1 MSMLESGHMNRC
13 LFFAAALSALIT
25 GGCAAAAVKTDRY
38 AAAQGFARTLVEGA
52 GFRHVI
58 YGNSRAAEPGVP
70 LNVYIEGDG
79 APWVMRRFVAK
90 NPASEK
96 TLMLRLMA
104 GDPAPAV
111 YLGRPC
117 YLGLHED
124 PGCDKKYWSSHRYS
138 AAVVDS
144 MAAAL
149 ARLAPGRE
157 VNLLGHSGGG
167 ALAVLLAA
175 RAPQL
180 KVKSVVTL
188 AGNLDTDA
196 WIRKHRYEPLSG
208 SLNPFLQPPLSP
220 GIVQFHA
227 AGGRDKNIAPEFVE
241 SFARVQRGATFRLY
255 PGQSHACCWDQVWRE
270 ILATVS
276 QK

>member
-1 MSMLESGHMNRC
+1 MNRR
-13 LFFAAALSALIT
+13 LFFAVGLLAVLIA
-25 GGCAAAAVKTDRY
+25 GGCAAAVKADRY
-38 AAAQGFARTLVEGA
+38 AAARGFARTLVEGA
-52 GFRHVI
+52 GFRHVV
-58 YGNSRAAEPGVP
+58 YGNSWAAEPGVP

-79 APWVMRRFVAK
+79 APWVLRRFVAK
-90 NPASEK
+90 NPTSGE

-117 YLGLHED
+117 YFGLHED

-138 AAVVDS
+138 SAVVDS

-149 ARLAPGRE
+149 DRLAPGRE
-157 VNLLGHSGGG
+157 VNLFGHSGGG

-175 RAPQL
+175 RAQQAQ
-180 KVKSVVTL
+180 VKSVVTL

-196 WIRKHRYEPLSG
+196 WIRKHRYEPLAG
-208 SLNPFLQPPLSP
+208 SLNPLLQPPLSP

-227 AGGRDKNIAPEFVE
+227 AGGRDKNVAPEFIE
-241 SFARVQRGATFRLY
+241 SFARVQPGATFRLY
-255 PGQSHACCWDQVWRE
+255 PGQSHACCWGRVWRE

>member
-1 MSMLESGHMNRC
+1 MNR
-13 LFFAAALSALIT
+13 LILLAASLVAAFVG
-25 GGCAAAAVKTDRY
+25 GGCAVTARVDRFAASR
-38 AAAQGFARTLVEGA
+38 GFERSVVEGA

-58 YGNSRAAEPGVP
+58 YRNARIAGPGVP

-79 APWVMRRFVAK
+79 APWVMRRFVAE
-90 NPASEK
+90 NPTSAN

-104 GDPAPAV
+104 RDSGPAL

-117 YLGLHED
+117 YFGLHQD

-138 AAVVDS
+138 AVVVDS

-149 ARLAPGRE
+149 LRLAPDVD

-167 ALAVLLAA
+167 ALAVLLVPRLP
-175 RAPQL
+175 RA
-180 KVKSVVTL
+180 KAVVTL
-188 AGNLDTDA
+188 AGNLDTDGWTA
-196 WIRKHRYEPLSG
+196 RHRYEPLSG
-208 SLNPFLQPPLSP
+208 SLNPRLQPPLPP
-220 GIVQFHA
+220 GVAQFHA
-227 AGGRDKNIAPEFVE
+227 AGGRDKNVTPDLVE
-241 SFARVQRGATFRLY
+241 SFARMQSGAGYRLY
-255 PGQSHACCWDQVWRE
+255 PEQSHACCWDSVWPG